1 LKMDEVPEVFHV
13 GIKNPDDFRRAVLE
27 SSKQV
32 IYSLQRFEKLSA
44 IRSEKIK
51 KIIDIK
57 NNIAELTQIIKVLKK
72 ELPKTKLRAAS
83 HSGIPTRIEPLAIKV
98 SGKPRYT
105 QETNDIDKLEVELQ
119 DVEKKLN
126 RLT

>member
-1 LKMDEVPEVFHV
+1 MDEAPEVFHV

-32 IYSLQRFEKLSA
+32 IYSMQRFEKLSA

-51 KIIDIK
+51 KTIEIK
-57 NNIAELTQIIKVLKK
+57 NNVAELTQLIKVLKK
-72 ELPKTKLRAAS
+72 ELPKTKLRAS
-83 HSGIPTRIEPLAIKV
+83 SRSGIPTKIEPLTVPV
-98 SGKPRYT
+98 STKPRYT
-105 QETNDIDKLEVELQ
+105 KEANDLDKLELELQ